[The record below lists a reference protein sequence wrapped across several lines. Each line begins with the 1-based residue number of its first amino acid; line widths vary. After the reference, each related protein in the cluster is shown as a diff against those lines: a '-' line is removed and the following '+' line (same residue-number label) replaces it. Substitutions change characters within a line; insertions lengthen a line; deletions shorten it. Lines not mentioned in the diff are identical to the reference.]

1 MLIQTIIEFLFDEQT
16 LLMRLLHI
24 NLFIIIDN
32 NNDNRYM
39 NWRSQVRPLLW
50 KYEKY
55 DRKFFNWS
63 TRYSVSAATQYE
75 KHPLSRFISYSL
87 DFYEIVNHALWYYY
101 IAYLVYCYC
110 YVTTTIRN
118 ATRFSIFTST
128 FLYLSSS
135 LHMKNIVIKYH
146 KVKFLYEFFF
156 CQKEEI
162 SNHDAWLLN
171 S

>member
-1 MLIQTIIEFLFDEQT
+1 M
-16 LLMRLLHI
+16 
-24 NLFIIIDN
+24 
-32 NNDNRYM
+32 
-39 NWRSQVRPLLW
+39 W

-55 DRKFFNWS
+55 DKKNDRKVWQKDFYLIDI

-118 ATRFSIFTST
+118 ATRLSIFTST

-135 LHMKNIVIKYH
+135 LHMKDIVIKYH
-146 KVKFLYEFFF
+146 EVKFVGFFSTRRRNLKLWYLAF
-156 CQKEEI
+156 II
-162 SNHDAWLLN
+162 SNFFILRLHVFKR
-171 S
+171 

>member
-1 MLIQTIIEFLFDEQT
+1 
-16 LLMRLLHI
+16 MRY
-24 NLFIIIDN
+24 F
-32 NNDNRYM
+32 
-39 NWRSQVRPLLW
+39 
-50 KYEKY
+50 
-55 DRKFFNWS
+55 
-63 TRYSVSAATQYE
+63 VSAATQYE

-118 ATRFSIFTST
+118 ATRLSIFTST

-146 KVKFLYEFFF
+146 KVKFV
-156 CQKEEI
+156 CV
-162 SNHDAWLLN
+162 LLSVRRKN
-171 S
+171 SWTMILGFKNFELFQIKTSYYWKIRLLSKYLQTYLL